1 MIMRYFILKSVTAV
15 LLALFSLNA
24 RAYDAYIDG
33 IYYNLDANKREA
45 TVTSGTNK
53 YTGTVM
59 IPSTIIYG
67 GKTYNVT
74 NIGYYAFYK
83 CTGLTSVSI
92 PNSVTSIEDVVFY
105 DCSGLATITVE
116 SGNSVYDSRN
126 NCNAII
132 KKSSNTLIVGCKNTV
147 IPGSVTGIGNEA
159 FNGCSGL
166 ISVNIPNSVTWIGS
180 SAFSRCSGLTS
191 VTFGNSVTS
200 IGNNAFDGC
209 SNLTFIAIPNS
220 MITISTGAFENC
232 SITSVTIP
240 NSVKY
245 IDSRA
250 FYNCTDLMAV
260 DIPKSVIRIERDAF
274 SYCSGL
280 TSITIPESV
289 TNIDASAFTG
299 CSGLTAIT
307 VESGNSVYDSHNNCN
322 AIIEKASNTL
332 IAGCK
337 NTIIPESVTN
347 IGNYAFYACG
357 LTSIIIPVSVTN
369 IGTYPFARNQ
379 SLTSV
384 VSKIEE
390 PFAIGSNAFN
400 NIASTC
406 TLTVPHGT
414 KDAYIAKGWTTNVF
428 KGGIVEAPPIY
439 TKSFRSLVED
449 AEALVADNHYTTGQT
464 ALQAAITT
472 AQNSLAGIV
481 YVKDPDETVAEAM
494 TRLNCEDVY
503 TVMQT
508 LQTAIDEFV
517 FGNDHVDATE
527 KVLNASFDT
536 DANKA
541 TSITSWTA
549 SNFKQNTRNIN
560 YTTNRNKENGDAFS
574 FTKYVENW
582 ISISAGNSLAG
593 SGDIHQVVT
602 GLPAGHYRLT
612 ADCFAHNQ
620 LYSVDCEEAVGI
632 QLYANDVVREIGM
645 TGLNDE
651 QTVAFSVDVDIAQGE
666 DLTIGFRYTDT
677 NVNWLGWDNVTL
689 LYIGDPDTYQNQIN
703 AQSNN
708 ELSIA
713 NAEVGKGG
721 SVVLPVE
728 LSNTQSITATQFEV
742 SLPTGVTISKCLLTD
757 RKGDDHTASYKKLAN
772 GNYQVTVISLSK
784 EVFSGTSGAL
794 LNLTLDV
801 DDEKPTGIYPISLTN
816 IELTTADTKA
826 INPADVSATLTIS
839 DVKVAD
845 ADGNGKVTITDAVAV
860 VDMILSGNA
869 SAKVRRDMEDN
880 TLDPQ

>member
-1 MIMRYFILKSVTAV
+1 M
-15 LLALFSLNA
+15 
-24 RAYDAYIDG
+24 
-33 IYYNLDANKREA
+33 
-45 TVTSGTNK
+45 
-53 YTGTVM
+53 
-59 IPSTIIYG
+59 
-67 GKTYNVT
+67 
-74 NIGYYAFYK
+74 
-83 CTGLTSVSI
+83 
-92 PNSVTSIEDVVFY
+92 
-105 DCSGLATITVE
+105 
-116 SGNSVYDSRN
+116 
-126 NCNAII
+126 
-132 KKSSNTLIVGCKNTV
+132 
-147 IPGSVTGIGNEA
+147 
-159 FNGCSGL
+159 
-166 ISVNIPNSVTWIGS
+166 
-180 SAFSRCSGLTS
+180 
-191 VTFGNSVTS
+191 
-200 IGNNAFDGC
+200 
-209 SNLTFIAIPNS
+209 
-220 MITISTGAFENC
+220 
-232 SITSVTIP
+232 
-240 NSVKY
+240 
-245 IDSRA
+245 
-250 FYNCTDLMAV
+250 
-260 DIPKSVIRIERDAF
+260 
-274 SYCSGL
+274 
-280 TSITIPESV
+280 
-289 TNIDASAFTG
+289 
-299 CSGLTAIT
+299 TAIT

-481 YVKDPDETVAEAM
+481 YVKDSDETVAEAM

-582 ISISAGNSLAG
+582 ISAGNSLAG

-713 NAEVGKGG
+713 NAEVSKGG

-801 DDEKPTGIYPISLTN
+801 DDEMVAGDYPVGLTN
-816 IELTTADTKA
+816 IELTTAETQA

-845 ADGNGKVTITDAVAV
+845 ADGNGKVTITDAVAIVSHILGDDINGFVAAAADVNGDGRITITDAVAV